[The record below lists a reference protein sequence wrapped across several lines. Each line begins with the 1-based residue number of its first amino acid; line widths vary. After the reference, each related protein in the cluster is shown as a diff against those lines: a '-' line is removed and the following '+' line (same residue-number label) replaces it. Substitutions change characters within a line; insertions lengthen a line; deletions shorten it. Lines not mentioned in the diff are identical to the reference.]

1 VSVAVG
7 TVRDAKEWCVVN
19 TADEPF
25 PLMFD
30 VPPGREVIHQG
41 EPYPDAWVVRRGGLL
56 MEAIDLEGHRLA
68 LDLLGPGDLVGGP
81 ASWTA
86 EASVRALVTSGLFA
100 AGPIALRDGLAMR
113 ARRASW
119 LACSVAWDRIAER
132 LAARLDDLAARFGR
146 PVPGGRCLELPLTQE
161 HLAQLTGATRESV
174 NRALGELA
182 AAGRVDRARGRYIV
196 RPGPLADEAT
206 PSPFGLQHRKGA

>member
-1 VSVAVG
+1 M
-7 TVRDAKEWCVVN
+7 VN

-56 MEAIDLEGHRLA
+56 MEVIDVEGHRLA

-81 ASWTA
+81 SNWTA

-100 AGPIALRDGLAMR
+100 AGPIALRDGLARR

-119 LACSVAWDRIAER
+119 LACSVAWDRIADR

-161 HLAQLTGATRESV
+161 HLAVLTGATRESV

-182 AAGRVDRARGRYIV
+182 AAGRVDRARGRYII
-196 RPGPLADEAT
+196 RPSALADEGT

>member
-1 VSVAVG
+1 
-7 TVRDAKEWCVVN
+7 VVN

-132 LAARLDDLAARFGR
+132 LVARLDDLAARFGR

-182 AAGRVDRARGRYIV
+182 AAGRVDRARGRYVV
-196 RPGPLADEAT
+196 RPGPLGDEAT
-206 PSPFGLQHRKGA
+206 PSPFGLQHRKRA